1 MNVSNASKKQP
12 KKSAKKKTIQEQ
24 VIEDVRKMS
33 VQELFELA
41 VAAGIYTRDGKLTP
55 MYRG

>member
-1 MNVSNASKKQP
+1 MSDSGDNKSSGVSKP
-12 KKSAKKKTIQEQ
+12 KTWQDE
-24 VIEDVRKMS
+24 VIEDVRKMTTE
-33 VQELFELA
+33 ELFDIA